1 MKKVLCLL
9 AAFILSP
16 SIAQAHVQWFV
27 APEEMKN
34 AALPF
39 DSISILLTVAVFVC
53 VVIAIALTRYS
64 RFFWLTDK
72 LICGAPGISRKI
84 YMSYFMIMINVFFI
98 TLLLQGG
105 FLAPNL
111 ILPENLLM
119 LGVVLQV
126 AVVVCSSFS
135 VALSGFVLLLT
146 AAFMA
151 YIFASLSLNYVFEFI
166 SIAIFMILNGHILN
180 VADRWTGF
188 NSDGWLWR
196 LSITILRVGIGLQL
210 VALALTEKLINPGM
224 GLVFV
229 ETYPVFNFFS
239 ILGMDRISDLHFVY
253 FIGISELTLGAML
266 ALGVANRIVMLA
278 LAASF
283 TTTAVILGL
292 DEVLG
297 HLPIFAA
304 AVILLLECVNKS
316 RRQNP

>member
-1 MKKVLCLL
+1 
-9 AAFILSP
+9 
-16 SIAQAHVQWFV
+16 
-27 APEEMKN
+27 
-34 AALPF
+34 
-39 DSISILLTVAVFVC
+39 
-53 VVIAIALTRYS
+53 
-64 RFFWLTDK
+64 
-72 LICGAPGISRKI
+72 
-84 YMSYFMIMINVFFI
+84 MIMINVFFI

-119 LGVVLQV
+119 LGVVLQS

-151 YIFASLSLNYVFEFI
+151 YIFASLSLNYIFEFI
-166 SIAIFMILNGHILN
+166 SIAIFMIINGHILN
-180 VADRWTGF
+180 VADRWTSF
-188 NSDGWLWR
+188 NSEGWHWR
-196 LSITILRVGIGLQL
+196 LSITILRIGIGLQL
-210 VALALTEKLINPGM
+210 IALALTEKLINPGM

-239 ILGMDRISDLHFVY
+239 ILGIDQISDLHFVY

-266 ALGVANRIVMLA
+266 ALAV
-278 LAASF
+278 SF
-283 TTTAVILGL
+283 TTTAVILGAE
-292 DEVLG
+292 EVIG

-316 RRQNP
+316 RRQAL